1 MVNSRSLVLT
11 MQYYMISVVRFFA
24 LIIFLNATVSCA
36 SQSEPDAP
44 ILPGAYQISEYL
56 PRLEG
61 KQVGL
66 FVNHTSLIGNTHLTD
81 TLLSLGV
88 NIKKVFS
95 PEHGFKG
102 NKPDGAIIE
111 NESSSKFEL
120 IALYGKSKKATQE
133 HISGLDILVIDIQD
147 VGIRCYTYSSTM
159 SYLMDA
165 CAIAGIPVMI
175 LDRPNPNGSYA
186 DGPMLELAF
195 KSFVGLHPI
204 PLIHGLTLGE
214 LAGMI
219 NEEGWLESGRKCKLS
234 VIPVANWDHSMPYS
248 LPVPPS
254 PNLPND
260 LAISLYPSLVLFEGT
275 VVSVGRGTDF
285 PFQIIGHPKYGFG
298 SFGLEPNL
306 HNFKPTANAGSTHP
320 PLEDQECF
328 GVSFA
333 GTDPNYKLDL
343 TYLLEFYKSISANPE
358 VEFFND
364 YFEKL
369 AGTDQLRQQIIE
381 GKSEAE
387 IKASWQPDLEQYALL
402 RARYLIYN

>member
-1 MVNSRSLVLT
+1 
-11 MQYYMISVVRFFA
+11 MISVVRFFA
-24 LIIFLNATVSCA
+24 LIIFLNVTVSCA
-36 SQSEPDAP
+36 SQSEPVAP

-56 PRLEG
+56 PALEG

-66 FVNHTSLIGNTHLTD
+66 FVNHTSLIGKTHLTD

-120 IALYGKSKKATQE
+120 IALYGKSKKASQE
-133 HISGLDILVIDIQD
+133 HLSGLDILVIDIQD
-147 VGIRCYTYSSTM
+147 VGLRCYTYSSTM

-175 LDRPNPNGSYA
+175 LDRPNPNGSYV
-186 DGPMLELAF
+186 DGPMLEPAF

-219 NEEGWLESGRKCKLS
+219 NEEGWLESGKKCELI

-275 VVSVGRGTDF
+275 VVSVGRGTDY
-285 PFQIIGHPKYGFG
+285 PFQTIGHPKYGLG
-298 SFGLEPNL
+298 SFV
-306 HNFKPTANAGSTHP
+306 FKPIANAGSTHP
-320 PLEDQECF
+320 PLEGEQCF
-328 GVSFA
+328 GINLS
-333 GTDPNYKLDL
+333 GSDTTYKLDL
-343 TYLLEFYKSISANPE
+343 RYLMEFYKVISPQLSE
-358 VEFFND
+358 DFFND

-369 AGTDQLRQQIIE
+369 AGTDQLRQQIKE
-381 GKSEAE
+381 GRSEAE
-387 IKASWQPDLEQYALL
+387 IKASWQSDLEQYSLMRAL
-402 RARYLIYN
+402 YLIYN